1 MDKNVI
7 LSCNSLV
14 DEHIVLNWLSRIVQC
29 LLYTG
34 CVIIWWLNAIK
45 PISLLGARHDILAN
59 VPKTSSYEKMLLL
72 ALSLNVHWINSRSIC
87 KNIQVRGF
95 NLFPKSGFAGVFT
108 VWQHC
113 FPVVLGEKLF
123 YHLLNSFILFLYA
136 FTSIGFAFVTRFS
149 I

>member
-14 DEHIVLNWLSRIVQC
+14 GEHIVLNWLSCIVQR

-45 PISLLGARHDILAN
+45 PIFLLGTRHDIIAN
-59 VPKTSSYEKMLLL
+59 VPKTSCYEKMLLL
-72 ALSLNVHWINSRSIC
+72 ALSLNVHWINSSSIC

-95 NLFPKSGFAGVFT
+95 NFFPRSGFAGVFT

-136 FTSIGFAFVTRFS
+136 FTYRGFAFVTHFS